1 MRTLVDTQ
9 SYYWSLCDPGRL
21 SATATEAL
29 QCQSRIK
36 ILSVASFWEMAI
48 KNALGK
54 LTLPKRIERLWQ
66 EAETADIAVSPIRP
80 RHLARLAALPH
91 HHRDP
96 FDRLMIAQTLEE
108 GWEVI
113 SSDNEW
119 DAYGVTRIW

>member
-1 MRTLVDTQ
+1 M
-9 SYYWSLCDPGRL
+9 
-21 SATATEAL
+21 
-29 QCQSRIK
+29 
-36 ILSVASFWEMAI
+36 
-48 KNALGK
+48 GK